1 MLTINIDNKDIE
13 VNEGALLIDVML
25 ENGISIPHFCY
36 HKSLG
41 TDGNCRMCMVE
52 IEGQKRP
59 QIACDT
65 IVKEGMVIRT
75 KGEKI
80 EKIKRG
86 ILELELINHPT
97 DCPICDQAGECK
109 LQDYYMEVGLYDSR
123 VDTPKVKAK
132 KHIYLGS
139 EVMLDQERCVL
150 CKRCVR
156 FTQIYTKTDDLI
168 VEKRSDH
175 SVITTFP
182 KEKFDNP
189 YAGNVVDLCPVGAL
203 TNRDFRFKKR
213 VWFLSH
219 GNGICMECSR
229 GCNLRVGHDKAKY
242 QDDTIYRF
250 KPRRNDRVNGFF
262 ICDHGRYSYKKE
274 NDNRLFYSLFYGKK
288 IEAKDYIDK
297 LRVFLEREPLVIVSP
312 SLSLEELTYIKSWTS
327 KRGLRVVTSLKEYID
342 ESFEDNLL
350 KTKLIASN
358 INAIKLLDI
367 KVEKLQEILPKYKSI
382 IIFSHKIA
390 IEGFKLLKDK
400 KVVNFTTT
408 STNSDKFKLS
418 IAIASTYE
426 KEGSYINCDW
436 ILQKSEKIVQKEL
449 QPPTILEIL
458 SILENQEINNDII
471 WQKYLNKNTI
481 FKDINLSLLRADGYQ
496 LEIKSE
502 HS

>member
-1 MLTINIDNKDIE
+1 MLTVNIDNKDIE
-13 VNEGALLIDVML
+13 VNDGALLIDVML
-25 ENGISIPHFCY
+25 KNGISVPHFCY
-36 HKSLG
+36 HEALG
-41 TDGNCRMCMVE
+41 PDGNCRMCMVE

-65 IVKEGMVIRT
+65 IVKEGMVVRT

-80 EKIKRG
+80 EKVKRG

-109 LQDYYMEVGLYDSR
+109 LQEYYMEIGLYDSR
-123 VDTPKVKAK
+123 LDTPKVKSK

-168 VEKRSDH
+168 VEKRSDK

-182 KEKFDNP
+182 GEKFENP
-189 YAGNVVDLCPVGAL
+189 YAGNVVDICPVGAL
-203 TNRDFRFKKR
+203 TDRDFRFKKR

-242 QDDTIYRF
+242 QDDIIYRF

-274 NDNRLFYSLFYGKK
+274 NENRLFSPKIYGKD
-288 IEAKDYIDK
+288 IGLQESIDK
-297 LRVFLEREPLVIVSP
+297 LRYYIEENSLVIVSP
-312 SLSLEELTYIKSWTS
+312 SLSLEELACIKAWADNKNFKLT
-327 KRGLRVVTSLKEYID
+327 TSLEEYID

-350 KTKLIASN
+350 KTKEKASN
-358 INAIKLLDI
+358 INGIRLLNIEIDDNIKKSI
-367 KVEKLQEILPKYKSI
+367 EKYDNI

-390 IEGFKLLKDK
+390 LEKSEIFKNK
-400 KVVNFTTT
+400 KVINFTTL
-408 STNSDKFKLS
+408 SKNSELYKLCMP
-418 IAIASTYE
+418 IASTYE

-436 ILQKSEKIVQKEL
+436 ILQKSEKIVHKEL
-449 QPPTILEIL
+449 QPPTIIEIL
-458 SILENQEINNDII
+458 SILQDEYMDENII
-471 WQKYLNKNTI
+471 WKKYLNDNKI
-481 FKDINLSLLRADGYQ
+481 FKNINLTLLKSDGYQ
-496 LEIKSE
+496 LELE
-502 HS
+502 